1 MTKKELLQN
10 SLDEFMRVQKY
21 LQLIPDKDSAIY
33 KEIKNRY
40 CELKVILNSISGF
53 DISMI
58 AELDKIKE

>member
-1 MTKKELLQN
+1 MTKKELRQN

-21 LQLIPDKDSAIY
+21 LQLIPDQNSDIY

-40 CELKVILNSISGF
+40 RELKVILDSISGF

-58 AELDKIKE
+58 VDIDKIKE

>member
-10 SLDEFMRVQKY
+10 SIDEFARVQKY
-21 LQLIPDKDSAIY
+21 LQLIPDQGSAIY

-40 CELKVILNSISGF
+40 YELKVILNSISGF

-58 AELDKIKE
+58 ADIDEIKE